1 MTHQLKMKELLTYLS
16 YTSHLLPV
24 IFYFLFLKRN
34 KKRELRVIFLYAI
47 ASFLTDTILISFNAK
62 QYPVLNFTVL
72 SIFTF
77 LEFFFLT
84 TFIYLNVSAA
94 LFKKIILFSGT
105 AFIIF
110 CISHYIFKLG
120 NQKFDTL
127 PASIES
133 LLVLIYCIL
142 YFVDNVNQT
151 RESFLYESYQFW
163 IIVGILLYLAGTL
176 FLFIFSSSFTA
187 SEMHTFWNINY
198 FLNILKNLLFAI
210 AFFMKKETTNNLT
223 MQNRYNI
230 WEKQRYN

>member
-16 YTSHLLPV
+16 YTSHLLPA
-24 IFYFLFLKRN
+24 IFFFLFLRRN
-34 KKRELRVIFLYAI
+34 KKKELRVVFLYIII
-47 ASFLTDTILISFNAK
+47 AFITDTTLLNFNAK
-62 QYPVLNFTVL
+62 LFPVLNFTVL
-72 SIFTF
+72 SVFTF
-77 LEFFFLT
+77 LEFLLLT
-84 TFIYLNVSAA
+84 TFIYLSLSTNF
-94 LFKKIILFSGT
+94 FKKIILASG
-105 AFIIF
+105 AVFMLF
-110 CISHYIFKLG
+110 CISHYFFKLG

-133 LLVLIYCIL
+133 LLVLIFCIL
-142 YFVDNVNQT
+142 YFIDNVNQNKD
-151 RESFLYESYQFW
+151 SFLYENYQFW

-230 WEKQRYN
+230 